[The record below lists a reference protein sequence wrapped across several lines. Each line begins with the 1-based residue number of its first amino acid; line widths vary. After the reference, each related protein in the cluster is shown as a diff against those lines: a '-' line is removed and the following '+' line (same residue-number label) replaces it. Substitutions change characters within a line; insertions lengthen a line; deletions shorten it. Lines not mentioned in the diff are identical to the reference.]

1 MVGKNGGQTASTCV
15 EQIKEMAVYYYRAGG
30 YVFGFCIAYTCFTLL
45 RTCMFGKLKQVG
57 HLYNLTSL
65 CSIALLYV

>member
-1 MVGKNGGQTASTCV
+1 MVGKNGGQTASACV
-15 EQIKEMAVYYYRAGG
+15 KPIKEMVVYYYRAGC
-30 YVFGFCIAYTCFTLL
+30 YVFEVCIAYTCFTLFWA
-45 RTCMFGKLKQVG
+45 CMFGKLKQVG